1 MFRSSLL
8 DLGWILMVVDQTHLC
23 WHGWLLI
30 SHVKLMDL
38 VVVNSD
44 ATSWLAGGWV
54 ATASGE
60 QKVCCFRWYHGKSR
74 RTEWLCLTH
83 DGQMAFR
90 RTTRGGH
97 ITWSCNV
104 PFAGVP
110 KMFWIFCS
118 FKSGGHLPYIP
129 LFHHHTFSY
138 LSWFN
143 QPTNQPTPRIWEHIM
158 MQNGFDDVPLATTP
172 PKTN

>member
-1 MFRSSLL
+1 M
-8 DLGWILMVVDQTHLC
+8 MHHLC
-23 WHGWLLI
+23 ISVRLVTAPGRILLPSAGSTRPFCNRGGGAC
-30 SHVKLMDL
+30 SHQPCEADDGSAGGH
-38 VVVNSD
+38 SD
-44 ATSWLAGGWV
+44 ATSWLAV
-54 ATASGE
+54 GE
-60 QKVCCFRWYHGKSR
+60 SPSR

-104 PFAGVP
+104 PFSGVP

-118 FKSGGHLPYIP
+118 FESGGHLPYIP
-129 LFHHHTFSY
+129 LFHHHVFSY

-143 QPTNQPTPRIWEHIM
+143 QPTNTKNLRAYHDAEWM
-158 MQNGFDDVPLATTP
+158 R
-172 PKTN
+172 